1 MFIIKV
7 ILIIVWFIGAVVFFV
22 VLPLQPSTKT
32 KVVKPVVVK
41 PVEMVIEKKVEE
53 VKPTPVVVEKVV
65 EVKPVPVVETVI
77 DKKVEVKP
85 VIEEVVEV
93 EKEEEVDFANVE
105 IFTTPLKLNLNFYQS
120 LSKDDK
126 TLFDKFYVLEGPDHL
141 VKTLNYIVNG
151 DNQPFFKYVFNHLYT
166 YRKLMSSSLLAVLTT
181 EVLRLSEGNPKI
193 QTILYEIA
201 TRTAYFRRKDVA
213 FLNLAES
220 YAREDIK
227 LHQSVFKSK
236 DCYVYAYTRLAI
248 ILEKK
253 KLFKEALTLIDEA
266 LRLNLDDKTVNG
278 YKGRKVR
285 VLEKM
290 EKVK

>member
-7 ILIIVWFIGAVVFFV
+7 ILIIVWFIGALVFFV
-22 VLPLQPSTKT
+22 ILPLLPSAKT

-41 PVEMVIEKKVEE
+41 PVEKVIEKKVEV
-53 VKPTPVVVEKVV
+53 VKPTPIIEKVV
-65 EVKPVPVVETVI
+65 EIKTEPVV
-77 DKKVEVKP
+77 KKVE

-105 IFTTPLKLNLNFYQS
+105 IFTTPLKINLNFYQS

-126 TLFDKFYVLEGPDHL
+126 TLFDKLYVIDGPEHV
-141 VKTLNYIVNG
+141 VKTLNYVVNG

-166 YRKLMSSSLLAVLTT
+166 YRKLMSSSLLSVLTT
-181 EVLRLSEGNPKI
+181 EVVRLSEGNPKI

-227 LHQSVFKSK
+227 LHQTVFKSK
-236 DCYVYAYTRLAI
+236 DTYVYAYTRLAI

>member
-22 VLPLQPSTKT
+22 VLPLEPSTKT

-41 PVEMVIEKKVEE
+41 TEKVIEKKVEE

-77 DKKVEVKP
+77 EKKVEVKP

-105 IFTTPLKLNLNFYQS
+105 IFTTPLKINLNFYQS

-126 TLFDKFYVLEGPDHL
+126 TLFDKLYVIDGPDHL

-227 LHQSVFKSK
+227 LHQTVFKSK
-236 DCYVYAYTRLAI
+236 DTYVYAYTRLAI

-253 KLFKEALTLIDEA
+253 KLFKEALSLIDEA

>member
-7 ILIIVWFIGAVVFFV
+7 ILIIVWFIGALVFFV
-22 VLPLQPSTKT
+22 ILPLQPSTQT

-41 PVEMVIEKKVEE
+41 PVEKVIEKKVEV
-53 VKPTPVVVEKVV
+53 VKPTPIIEKVV
-65 EVKPVPVVETVI
+65 EIKAEPVL
-77 DKKVEVKP
+77 KKVE
-85 VIEEVVEV
+85 VIEEVVEA
-93 EKEEEVDFANVE
+93 EKDEEVDFANVE

-120 LSKDDK
+120 LTKDDK
-126 TLFDKFYVLEGPDHL
+126 TLFDKLYVLEGPDHL
-141 VKTLNYIVNG
+141 VKTLNYVLNG

-166 YRKLMSSSLLAVLTT
+166 YRKLMSSSLLSVLTT
-181 EVLRLSEGNPKI
+181 EVVRLSEGNPKI

-227 LHQSVFKSK
+227 LHQTVFKSK
-236 DCYVYAYTRLAI
+236 DTYVYAYTRLAI

-253 KLFKEALTLIDEA
+253 KLFNEALSLIDEA

>member
-7 ILIIVWFIGAVVFFV
+7 ILIIVWFIGALVFFV
-22 VLPLQPSTKT
+22 ILPLLPSAKT

-41 PVEMVIEKKVEE
+41 PVEKVIEKKVE
-53 VKPTPVVVEKVV
+53 VIKPTPIIEKVM
-65 EVKPVPVVETVI
+65 EIKAEPVV
-77 DKKVEVKP
+77 KKVE

-105 IFTTPLKLNLNFYQS
+105 IFTTPLKINLNFYQS
-120 LSKDDK
+120 LTKDDK
-126 TLFDKFYVLEGPDHL
+126 TLFDKLYVLEGPDHL
-141 VKTLNYIVNG
+141 VKTLNYVVNG

-166 YRKLMSSSLLAVLTT
+166 YRKLMSSSLLSVLTT
-181 EVLRLSEGNPKI
+181 EVVRLSEGNPKI

-227 LHQSVFKSK
+227 LHQTVFKSK
-236 DCYVYAYTRLAI
+236 DTYVYAYTRLAI

-253 KLFKEALTLIDEA
+253 KLFKEALSLIDEA

>member
-1 MFIIKV
+1 MFIVKV
-7 ILIIVWFIGAVVFFV
+7 ILIIVWFIGALVFFV
-22 VLPLQPSTKT
+22 ILPLQPSTQT
-32 KVVKPVVVK
+32 KVVKPGVVK
-41 PVEMVIEKKVEE
+41 PVEKVIEKKVEVE
-53 VKPTPVVVEKVV
+53 KPTPIIEKVV
-65 EVKPVPVVETVI
+65 EIKAEPVV
-77 DKKVEVKP
+77 KKVE

-126 TLFDKFYVLEGPDHL
+126 TLFDKLYVIDGPEHL
-141 VKTLNYIVNG
+141 VKTLNYVVNG
-151 DNQPFFKYVFNHLYT
+151 DNQAFFKYVFNHLYT
-166 YRKLMSSSLLAVLTT
+166 YRKLMSSSLLSVLTT
-181 EVLRLSEGNPKI
+181 EVVRLSEGNPKI

-227 LHQSVFKSK
+227 LHQTVFKSK
-236 DCYVYAYTRLAI
+236 DTYVYAYTRLAI

-253 KLFKEALTLIDEA
+253 KLFKEALSLIDEA

>member
-1 MFIIKV
+1 
-7 ILIIVWFIGAVVFFV
+7 VV
-22 VLPLQPSTKT
+22 
-32 KVVKPVVVK
+32 
-41 PVEMVIEKKVEE
+41 KKVE
-53 VKPTPVVVEKVV
+53 
-65 EVKPVPVVETVI
+65 
-77 DKKVEVKP
+77 

-105 IFTTPLKLNLNFYQS
+105 IFTTPLKINLNFYQS

-126 TLFDKFYVLEGPDHL
+126 TLFDKLYVLEGPDHL

-166 YRKLMSSSLLAVLTT
+166 YRKLMSSSLLSVLTT
-181 EVLRLSEGNPKI
+181 EVVRLSEGNPKI

-227 LHQSVFKSK
+227 LHQTVFKSK
-236 DCYVYAYTRLAI
+236 DTYVYAYTRLAI

-253 KLFKEALTLIDEA
+253 KLFKEALSLIDEA